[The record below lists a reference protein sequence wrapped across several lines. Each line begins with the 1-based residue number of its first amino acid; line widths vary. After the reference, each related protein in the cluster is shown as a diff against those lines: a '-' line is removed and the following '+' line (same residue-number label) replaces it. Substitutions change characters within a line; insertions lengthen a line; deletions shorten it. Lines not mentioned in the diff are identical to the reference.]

1 MYKKSSPTGVTSE
14 LVIAHAAHWLLL
26 LLTVLL
32 GRWESVLSVLQIA
45 WIASGIVVAVVT
57 KDAAETATGIPPL
70 VQALASIGIGV
81 FGMLILPGAH
91 GHLHIH

>member
-1 MYKKSSPTGVTSE
+1 MQKKFPRIGVTSE

-32 GRWESVLSVLQIA
+32 GRWESVLLVLQIA
-45 WIASGIVVAVVT
+45 WIVSGIVVAVVT
-57 KDAAETATGIPPL
+57 KDAVETTTGISPF

-81 FGMLILPGAH
+81 LGMLILPGAH